1 MEVVKL
7 NRKIILPLCLGLLMS
22 FPLASEAKG
31 FNGIITQIKDPKAM
45 QAYAKE
51 IEQMAEL
58 YEQGKKMQTQ
68 IEQLQQSLEHYDFK
82 NIDQTYNFL
91 MGTVND
97 FENIQREYAGM
108 QITAQEM
115 RDNWTE
121 LNENYDS
128 KNMTETELNKIKEK
142 QEARRK
148 ASAEYRAKLLASIE
162 DTDKTRKQMQ
172 LLRQD
177 LALLNQGKASPV
189 KAIQVIG
196 QALTHEITEIKKS
209 QKLVAEQMRQADEEA
224 IRKQQEEKAIEAK
237 DKHDA
242 AAQQVALEFASK
254 EDLGTRYDSAILN
267 YEDIVAAKDKSASKK

>member
-1 MEVVKL
+1 MNK
-7 NRKIILPLCLGLLMS
+7 KIILPLCLGLLMS
-22 FPLASEAKG
+22 FPLASEAG
-31 FNGIITQIKDPKAM
+31 FSGVITQIKDPKAM

-97 FENIQREYAGM
+97 FENIQREYVGM

-128 KNMTETELNKIKEK
+128 KNMTETKLNKIKEK

-177 LALLNQGKASPV
+177 LALLNQGKTSPV

-224 IRKQQEEKAIEAK
+224 IRKQQEEKAMEAK

-242 AAQQVALEFASK
+242 EAQQVALEFASK

>member
-242 AAQQVALEFASK
+242 AAQQVALKFASK

>member
-1 MEVVKL
+1 
-7 NRKIILPLCLGLLMS
+7 MS

-242 AAQQVALEFASK
+242 AAQQVALKFASK

>member
-1 MEVVKL
+1 M

>member
-1 MEVVKL
+1 M

-242 AAQQVALEFASK
+242 AAQQVALKFASK

>member
-1 MEVVKL
+1 M
-7 NRKIILPLCLGLLMS
+7 NRKIILPLCFGLLMS

-242 AAQQVALEFASK
+242 AAQQVALKFASK